1 LIIPITK
8 YGYGL
13 VIGTWVLFF
22 IFLVITVISHQPFY
36 LYITVVLGI
45 FGFINLLFFRD
56 PQRLIPADPQLVL
69 SPADGKVVQIMEVM
83 EDNFIHCRVQRLSI
97 FLSIF
102 NVHVN
107 RSPVSGRVEYF
118 SYRKGSFRPAFKTNA
133 SLENEQIAIGIID
146 HSGRKI
152 LFTQIAGI
160 IARRIV
166 CDLREGHLTRAGERM
181 GMIRYGSRVD
191 IYYLPDQLDLKVKIG
206 DKVKGGESI
215 IGVFK

>member
-1 LIIPITK
+1 
-8 YGYGL
+8 
-13 VIGTWVLFF
+13 
-22 IFLVITVISHQPFY
+22 
-36 LYITVVLGI
+36 VVFAI

-56 PQRLIPADPQLVL
+56 PQRLIPADPQLLL
-69 SPADGKVVQIMEVM
+69 SPADGKVVQIIEIM
-83 EDNFIHCRVQRLSI
+83 EDNFFHCQVQRLSV

-107 RSPVSGRVEYF
+107 RSPVSGKVEYF
-118 SYRKGSFRPAFKTNA
+118 SYRKGSFRPAFKEHA
-133 SLENEQIAIGIID
+133 SIENEQTAIGIVD
-146 HSGRKI
+146 HSDRKI
-152 LFTQIAGI
+152 MFTQIAGI

-166 CDLREGHLTRAGERM
+166 CDLREGHHTQAGERM

-191 IYYLPDQLDLKVKIG
+191 IYYLPEQLDLKVKIG